1 MATQKIAVTVTI
13 EVDPENWI
21 EVYGCK
27 PADIQQDVVDYV
39 TNALYVAPAIDS
51 TGAIVTV
58 RPAA

>member
-1 MATQKIAVTVTI
+1 MATQTDKVRAALK
-13 EVDPENWI
+13 DAI